1 MLKVGRGLAYIGF
14 LLMPALY
21 LRLWRNFNF
30 SDIFFIAAFFIFI
43 TTYTSQALFAVVKN
57 PLNIPLFIFF
67 LGFSLSLMVSEQPI
81 ECFFALIQL
90 LFCIYI
96 VTTIIYFCDI
106 KRVLQMIVITIA
118 LHAILL
124 ILFMIRILDVGIIKL
139 SWGNIRLSFGNV
151 EPNIAARVFFIGFVI
166 MIFSLPSRYWLWLKI
181 VTLFSTL
188 ATISRT
194 GLLALVI
201 LFIGKW
207 KFVATV
213 LAIFLIVII
222 FGLVEYGPSAIN
234 INIIHNYIFRISNL
248 LHMSGVSAIERMY
261 TYTGWPKLFF
271 GKYFFVGT
279 GMDNSSILGHV
290 HNTMISV
297 AIGNGIFGLIGYLL
311 MYVIILVVAWSL
323 EGKFGMLMALV
334 LGTFVFDM
342 FMPVSENRIYW
353 FPFSLTIAVYLQHLG
368 FSRKHSSDKATIE
381 PNCSKLT
388 V

>member
-1 MLKVGRGLAYIGF
+1 VLKIGRGLAYIGF

-30 SDIFFIAAFFIFI
+30 SDIFFLAAFFIFI

-81 ECFFALIQL
+81 EGFFALIQL

-106 KRVLQMIVITIA
+106 KRVLRMIVITIA

-124 ILFMIRILDVGIIKL
+124 ILFIVKVLNIGIIKQG
-139 SWGNIRLSFGNV
+139 WGNIRLSFGNV

-166 MIFSLPSRYWLWLKI
+166 MIFSLHSRWWLWLKI
-181 VTLFSTL
+181 VTLYSTL
-188 ATISRT
+188 ATVSRS

-207 KFVATV
+207 KFIATV
-213 LAIFLIVII
+213 LAIVLMVII
-222 FGLVEYGPSAIN
+222 FGLVGYVPPVIN
-234 INIIHNYIFRISNL
+234 INIIHNYIGRISNL
-248 LHMSGVSAIERMY
+248 LHMSGESELQRMY
-261 TYTGWPKLFF
+261 MYTEGPILFF

-279 GMDNSSILGHV
+279 GINDSFHSV
-290 HNTMISV
+290 MISV

-311 MYVIILVVAWSL
+311 IYVIILVVAWSL
-323 EGKFGMLMALV
+323 ERKFSMLMALV

-353 FPFSLTIAVYLQHLG
+353 FPFSLTIAVYLQHLS
-368 FSRKHSSDKATIE
+368 FSRKHNSDKATIE

>member
-1 MLKVGRGLAYIGF
+1 MLRIGRGLAYIGF

-21 LRLWRNFNF
+21 LRLWLNFNF
-30 SDIFFIAAFFIFI
+30 SDIFFLAAFFIFI
-43 TTYTSQALFAVVKN
+43 TTYTSQALFAIVKN

-67 LGFSLSLMVSEQPI
+67 LGFSLSSIFSEQPI

-90 LFCIYI
+90 LFCTYI

-118 LHAILL
+118 LHAILTV
-124 ILFMIRILDVGIIKL
+124 LFAMRILDVGIIKQG
-139 SWGNIRLSFGNV
+139 WGNIRLSFGNI

-166 MIFSLPSRYWLWLKI
+166 MIFSLHSRWWLWLKI

-188 ATISRT
+188 ATVSRT

-201 LFIGKW
+201 VFIGKW

-213 LAIFLIVII
+213 LAIVLMVIM
-222 FGLVEYGPSAIN
+222 FGLVEYVQPAIN
-234 INIIHNYIFRISNL
+234 ISIIHNYIFRISNL
-248 LHMSGVSAIERMY
+248 LYMSAESAIQRMY
-261 TYTGWPKLFF
+261 TYTEWPKLFF

-290 HNTMISV
+290 HNVMISV

-323 EGKFGMLMALV
+323 ERKFGMLMALV

-353 FPFSLTIAVYLQHLG
+353 FPFSLTIAVYLQHLS

>member
-1 MLKVGRGLAYIGF
+1 MLRIGRGLAYIGF

-30 SDIFFIAAFFIFI
+30 SDIFFLAAFFIFI
-43 TTYTSQALFAVVKN
+43 TAYTSQALFAVVKN

-67 LGFSLSLMVSEQPI
+67 LGFSLSLMASEQPI
-81 ECFFALIQL
+81 ECFFTLIQL

-124 ILFMIRILDVGIIKL
+124 ILFMVRILDVGIIKQG
-139 SWGNIRLSFGNV
+139 WGNIRLSFGNV
-151 EPNIAARVFFIGFVI
+151 EPNVAARVFFIGFVI
-166 MIFSLPSRYWLWLKI
+166 MIFSLHSRWWLWLKI

-188 ATISRT
+188 ATVSRS

-201 LFIGKW
+201 FFIGKW
-207 KFVATV
+207 KFIATM
-213 LAIFLIVII
+213 LAIVLMVII
-222 FGLVEYGPSAIN
+222 FGLVGYVLPAIN
-234 INIIHNYIFRISNL
+234 INIIHNYIVRISSL
-248 LHMSGVSAIERMY
+248 LHMSGESELQRMY
-261 TYTGWPKLFF
+261 MYTEGPILFF

-279 GMDNSSILGHV
+279 GINDSLHSV
-290 HNTMISV
+290 MISV

-311 MYVIILVVAWSL
+311 MYIIILMVAWSL
-323 EGKFGMLMALV
+323 ERKFGMLMALV

-353 FPFSLTIAVYLQHLG
+353 FPFSLTIAVYLQHLS
-368 FSRKHSSDKATIE
+368 FSRKYNSDKATIE

>member
-1 MLKVGRGLAYIGF
+1 VLKVGRGLAYIGF

-21 LRLWRNFNF
+21 LRLWGNFNL
-30 SDIFFIAAFFIFI
+30 SDIFILAAFFIFL
-43 TTYTSQALFAVVKN
+43 THYPSQALFAVVKN

-67 LGFSLSLMVSEQPI
+67 LGFSLSLMGSEQPI
-81 ECFFALIQL
+81 ESFFALIQL

-124 ILFMIRILDVGIIKL
+124 ILFMIRILDVGIIKQG
-139 SWGNIRLSFGNV
+139 WGNIRLSFGNI

-166 MIFSLPSRYWLWLKI
+166 MIFSLHSRWWLWLKI

-188 ATISRT
+188 ATVSRT

-201 LFIGKW
+201 LFICKW
-207 KFVATV
+207 KFVATI
-213 LAIFLIVII
+213 LAIVLMVII
-222 FGLVEYGPSAIN
+222 FGLVEYVPPAIN
-234 INIIHNYIFRISNL
+234 ISIIHSYIFRISNL
-248 LHMSGVSAIERMY
+248 LHMSGGSAIQRIY
-261 TYTGWPKLFF
+261 TYTEWPKLFF

-290 HNTMISV
+290 HNVMISV

-323 EGKFGMLMALV
+323 ERKFGMLMALV

-342 FMPVSENRIYW
+342 FMPVSENRIYL
-353 FPFSLTIAVYLQHLG
+353 FPFSLTLAMYLQRLR
-368 FSRKHSSDKATIE
+368 FSYKDINNKTSIK
-381 PNCSKLT
+381 PGCPKLS
-388 V
+388 

>member
-1 MLKVGRGLAYIGF
+1 MLRIGRGLAYIGF

-30 SDIFFIAAFFIFI
+30 SDIFFLAAFFIFI

-124 ILFMIRILDVGIIKL
+124 ILFMVRILDVGIIKQG
-139 SWGNIRLSFGNV
+139 WGNIRLSFGNV
-151 EPNIAARVFFIGFVI
+151 EPNIAVRVFFIGFVI
-166 MIFSLPSRYWLWLKI
+166 MIFSLHSRWWLWLKI
-181 VTLFSTL
+181 VTLFSAL
-188 ATISRT
+188 ATVSRT

-213 LAIFLIVII
+213 LAIVLMVII
-222 FGLVEYGPSAIN
+222 FGLVEYVPPAIN
-234 INIIHNYIFRISNL
+234 INIIHNYFVRISNL
-248 LHMSGVSAIERMY
+248 LHMSGESELQRMY
-261 TYTGWPKLFF
+261 MYTEGPILFF

-279 GMDNSSILGHV
+279 GMDNSSIVGHV
-290 HNTMISV
+290 HNVMISV

-311 MYVIILVVAWSL
+311 IYVIILVVAWSL
-323 EGKFGMLMALV
+323 ERKFSMLMALV

-353 FPFSLTIAVYLQHLG
+353 FPFSLTIAVYLQHLS
-368 FSRKHSSDKATIE
+368 FSRKHNSDKATIE